1 MAGGERRRLGSPMDA
16 SAAPDTSAAD
26 TTSGAPPAP
35 APPPVTAPP
44 PAPAPPVRTRP
55 RPVFLLVGVVLAG
68 VLAVFLFTGVGT
80 GSHAGR
86 PVAGSAV
93 PTFTLPRVDGSGTV
107 GVPADGGGNGRP
119 AVLLFFASWCG
130 PCQKEVPALART
142 YRGQQAAKS
151 RLADVRVIGVDG
163 SDPRADAVRFIR
175 SSGISFP
182 VGADKAYTVTSGL
195 FQFTGFP
202 ESVFVEGNGT
212 IAGIHVGPLST
223 AAFVS
228 WERKLLATG

>member
-1 MAGGERRRLGSPMDA
+1 MDA
-16 SAAPDTSAAD
+16 SAAPDTSVADTSAAD
-26 TTSGAPPAP
+26 TVSGAPPASP
-35 APPPVTAPP
+35 GAALPPPPP
-44 PAPAPPVRTRP
+44 SPPTVRTRP

-68 VLAVFLFTGVGT
+68 ILALFLFTGVGT

-86 PVAGSAV
+86 PMAGSAA
-93 PTFTLPRVDGSGTV
+93 PPFTLPRVDGSGTV

-119 AVLLFFASWCG
+119 AILLFFASWCG

-151 RLADVRVIGVDG
+151 RLAEVRVIGVDG
-163 SDPRADAVRFIR
+163 SDPKADAVRFIR

-212 IAGIHVGPLST
+212 IAGIHVGPLSP
-223 AAFVS
+223 AAFVG